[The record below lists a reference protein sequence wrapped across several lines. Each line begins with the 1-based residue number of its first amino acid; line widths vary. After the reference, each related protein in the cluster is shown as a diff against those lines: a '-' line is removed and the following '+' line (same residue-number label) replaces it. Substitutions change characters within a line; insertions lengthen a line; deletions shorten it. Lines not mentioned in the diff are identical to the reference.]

1 VTEGDRARWCDG
13 GRRGEVVR
21 RRATGRATA
30 TEGDDAR

>member
-21 RRATGRATA
+21 RRVTGRATA